1 MKIGGDAMDDKFQ
14 DFCDMK
20 SNCSQC
26 PFNNNV
32 IGQCRMIFE
41 SVQNFLESKENK

>member
-20 SNCSQC
+20 SNCYQC

-41 SVQNFLESKENK
+41 SVQKFLESEGDK